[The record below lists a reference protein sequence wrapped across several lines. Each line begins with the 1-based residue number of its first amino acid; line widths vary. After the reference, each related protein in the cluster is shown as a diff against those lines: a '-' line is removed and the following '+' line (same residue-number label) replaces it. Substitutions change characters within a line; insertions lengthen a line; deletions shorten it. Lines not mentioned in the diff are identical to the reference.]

1 MTNTTAFKLTYAT
14 MFNPPEEMHLRY
26 EAALAEVKANLGR
39 EYGMFVGG
47 HDRLSAQK
55 FEKRSP
61 INTDW
66 MLGVFQRGTPQDAD
80 DALTAARKA
89 LPGWSATPWQARIGI
104 ARRVANLIDER
115 AYTIGAAMSL
125 EVGKNRAEALGDIAE
140 AAEFLRYYSAEM
152 ERNSGYVVEMG
163 RDPLIGYSARN
174 ISHLK
179 PYGVWVVISP
189 FNFPTALSGGPLA
202 AALITGNTV
211 VLKPASDTP
220 WSVRLLV
227 DCFRD
232 GGFPDGTVNF
242 VTGGGSTL
250 GQALIDSAEVD
261 GITFTGS
268 YEVAM
273 RIYGAFGQGAYPR
286 PAVLEMGGKNA
297 TIVSRNAD
305 VEKAA
310 TGIVRSAF
318 GLQGQ
323 KCSACS
329 RVYVEAPVYDQ
340 LVARMTELTLA
351 LKIGDPTER
360 QTYLGPVINANA
372 LREYQELNEEISQSG
387 RFLTGGR
394 VLTDGALGKGYY
406 CAPTLAVDIPFTH
419 RLWKTEMFLPITT
432 VGKVR
437 DLDEA
442 MRLSNDVNYGLTS
455 GFYGTEVEG
464 QWYFDRIQA
473 GVNYVNRPMG
483 ATTGAWPG
491 YQPFGGWKGSGS
503 AGKNGGGV
511 YYLPLYMREQI
522 QTVIS

>member
-1 MTNTTAFKLTYAT
+1 MSDKTSFKLTYAT
-14 MFNPPEEMHLRY
+14 MFNPPEEMHTRF
-26 EAALAEVKANLGR
+26 EAALAAARADLGR
-39 EYGMFVGG
+39 EYGMLINGQERRA
-47 HDRLSAQK
+47 DQK

-66 MLGVFQRGTPQDAD
+66 LLGVFQRGTAQDAS
-80 DALTAARKA
+80 DAMAAARAA
-89 LPGWSATPWQARIGI
+89 LPGWSSTPWQSRIRI
-104 ARRVANLIDER
+104 ARRIADLIDAR
-115 AYTIGAAMSL
+115 AYDIGAALAL
-125 EVGKNRAEALGDIAE
+125 EVGKNRSEALGDVAE

-152 ERNSGYVVEMG
+152 ERNNGYVVEMA
-163 RDPLIGYSARN
+163 RDPLVGFTARN
-174 ISHLK
+174 VSALK
-179 PYGVWVVISP
+179 PYGVWLVISP
-189 FNFPTALSGGPLA
+189 FNFPTALSGGPVA

-211 VLKPASDTP
+211 VLKPATDTP

-232 GGFPDGTVNF
+232 GGIPAGALNY
-242 VTGGGSTL
+242 VTGGGATV
-250 GQALIDSAEVD
+250 GQALIDHPGVD

-273 RIYGAFGQGAYPR
+273 RIYKGFGEGRYPR
-286 PAVLEMGGKNA
+286 PAILEMGGKNPA
-297 TIVSRNAD
+297 IVSRHAD

-310 TGIVRSAF
+310 VGIARSAF

-329 RVYVEAPVYDQ
+329 RVYAEAPVYEK
-340 LVARMTELTLA
+340 LAARVTELTAA
-351 LKIGDPTER
+351 LTIGDPTER
-360 QTYLGPVINANA
+360 RNVLGPVINASA
-372 LREYQELNEEISQSG
+372 YQQFQEYCEDLSRHS
-387 RFLTGGR
+387 RLTTGGR
-394 VLTDGALGKGYY
+394 VLTDGAYGKGYF
-406 CAPTLAVDIPFTH
+406 CAPTVSVDAPYSH
-419 RLWKTEMFLPITT
+419 PLWKTEMFLPITML
-432 VGKVR
+432 GKVA

-442 MRLSNDVNYGLTS
+442 MTRANDVNYGLTS
-455 GFYGTEVEG
+455 GFYGSAEEAT
-464 QWYFDRIQA
+464 WFFDRIQA

-503 AGKNGGGV
+503 TGKNGGGI